1 MFYDRNLEFKHKE
14 TTQSNDMPAKILKS
28 KDNIFAP
35 HICDI
40 FNRCINASQF
50 SSILK
55 PADTNLGLKMELFI
69 EKFLSIYQCGFEM
82 CFDAQEFLLNMLEK

>member
-69 EKFLSIYQCGFEM
+69 EKFLSIYRCGFEM
-82 CFDAQEFLLNMLEK
+82 CFDAQEFLFNMLEK